1 MISSRR
7 LALCVLA
14 LACIVPA
21 GVLDPAP
28 ARAADA
34 VSKESPSAAES
45 AFVGPAVADV
55 RAALPRILSDGD
67 VALYRRIFA
76 LQVGGRW
83 KAADRLVAK
92 LTDPLLM
99 GHVRAQRYLHPTKY
113 RTRYKELKAWMAKY
127 ADHPDAGRLY
137 KLALKRK
144 PKNWLAPKPPLRG
157 YLYGNGQ
164 YAAGQPGPPPR

>member
-7 LALCVLA
+7 LALCALA
-14 LACIVPA
+14 LACIVAA

-28 ARAADA
+28 ARAADTD
-34 VSKESPSAAES
+34 SKESPSAAVS
-45 AFVGPAVADV
+45 AALGPAVSDV
-55 RAALPRILSDGD
+55 RAALPRVLSDED

-76 LQVGGRW
+76 LQVGGQW

-92 LTDPLLM
+92 LTDRLLM
-99 GHVRAQRYLHPTKY
+99 GHVLAQRYLHRTKY
-113 RTRYKELKAWMAKY
+113 RTRYKELKAWLAKY

-144 PKNWLAPKPPLRG
+144 PKNWLRPKAPVRG
-157 YLYGNGQ
+157 YLYGNG
-164 YAAGQPGPPPR
+164 R